1 MFFKKSILT
10 CPPFAVGVAS
20 TEHHTIHHDEGTMAA
35 TVCRYAEQS
44 KRVCSVMRCC
54 EDSGDVIISVAHIS
68 DDVGEDDFVA
78 SVNGNRSPQLRVE
91 RDV

>member
-1 MFFKKSILT
+1 
-10 CPPFAVGVAS
+10 
-20 TEHHTIHHDEGTMAA
+20 MAA

-44 KRVCSVMRCC
+44 KGVCSVMRCC
-54 EDSGDVIISVAHIS
+54 EDSDDFIISVAHVS

-78 SVNGNRSPQLRVE
+78 SIDGNRSPQLRIE